1 MREAKNG
8 SSAGLGLASMAAPA
22 SEDVGI
28 EDLESAAG
36 QDVGFELD
44 LEAFAYTV
52 HMRACSR
59 GAAPHKYCASCRQQR
74 ILRTHMHAA
83 VRQSQSQ
90 TQTCR
95 CKHSATEARRTQ
107 HHGGCTA
114 SSQGR
119 RHKSD
124 GPGQK
129 TRHCRM

>member
-1 MREAKNG
+1 MEAT
-8 SSAGLGLASMAAPA
+8 LALALMAAAA
-22 SEDVGI
+22 SEDVSI
-28 EDLESAAG
+28 EDLEAAAG

-74 ILRTHMHAA
+74 ILRTHIHAA
-83 VRQSQSQ
+83 VRQSR

-95 CKHSATEARRTQ
+95 SKHSATEARRTQ
-107 HHGGCTA
+107 HHGGGTA